1 MYWHVNFYIFKI
13 EESTP
18 KAKVKASSDV
28 YHMDFDMFKPGFM
41 IYTDFHSLKTS
52 DGTTTNVIAGET
64 RGYRE
69 GVGAKAKFKSVTGF
83 V

>member
-28 YHMDFDMFKPGFM
+28 YHMDFDMFNQDLWSTQIF
-41 IYTDFHSLKTS
+41 TH
-52 DGTTTNVIAGET
+52 
-64 RGYRE
+64 
-69 GVGAKAKFKSVTGF
+69 
-83 V
+83 